1 MMQKAIFDH
10 LKKRFEGRII
20 ITRVSADIS
29 LAKKNALNNPSK
41 RALIE
46 RSNSRGSN
54 LVEVQNEIE
63 RIFEL
68 SKSLQLVVLDC
79 DTINHPSQLLKT
91 SLNPI
96 LVYLQVEKQ
105 ILFLKRVHYQT
116 VRSFADIFPQ
126 SVAKI
131 DKDSRQVTDK
141 EHERADGCCGEAR
154 AVPAGDV
161 GYYLAREQPGRG
173 ERAPVWLAGGVLG
186 RHPPAAHAGGG
197 QRGGRR
203 GPDQRGAAATV
214 EDVQ

>member
-1 MMQKAIFDH
+1 MMQKALFDH
-10 LKKRFEGRII
+10 LKRRFEGRII

-96 LVYLQVEKQ
+96 LVYLQVRSDAMLLIAGQ
-105 ILFLKRVHYQT
+105 FTLFLFRFRLRKCY
-116 VRSFADIFPQ
+116 
-126 SVAKI
+126 
-131 DKDSRQVTDK
+131 KD
-141 EHERADGCCGEAR
+141 
-154 AVPAGDV
+154 
-161 GYYLAREQPGRG
+161 
-173 ERAPVWLAGGVLG
+173 
-186 RHPPAAHAGGG
+186 
-197 QRGGRR
+197 
-203 GPDQRGAAATV
+203 
-214 EDVQ
+214 

>member
-1 MMQKAIFDH
+1 MMQKALFDH
-10 LKKRFEGRII
+10 LKRRFEGRII

-96 LVYLQVEKQ
+96 LVYLQVMSDAMMLPIRGLTMFVFRFRLRKC
-105 ILFLKRVHYQT
+105 Y
-116 VRSFADIFPQ
+116 
-126 SVAKI
+126 
-131 DKDSRQVTDK
+131 KDWSNP
-141 EHERADGCCGEAR
+141 
-154 AVPAGDV
+154 AVSLRP
-161 GYYLAREQPGRG
+161 R
-173 ERAPVWLAGGVLG
+173 
-186 RHPPAAHAGGG
+186 
-197 QRGGRR
+197 
-203 GPDQRGAAATV
+203 T
-214 EDVQ
+214 